1 MNFSRVDWSL
11 LSNYLSFPIK
21 IGKLDLTHSDVES
34 VKIGS
39 KLSTNML
46 IYSINSMIDK
56 HMKKTSS
63 MKCAYLPP
71 TDFDDWPK
79 NRVVLLHELKE
90 SLDFKNQSLW
100 DSIKTK
106 LFFPINHFDNLI
118 VVAFITDNS
127 EVITEIYVPSISS
140 CQDKIS
146 LR

>member
-1 MNFSRVDWSL
+1 
-11 LSNYLSFPIK
+11 
-21 IGKLDLTHSDVES
+21 
-34 VKIGS
+34 
-39 KLSTNML
+39 
-46 IYSINSMIDK
+46 MIDK

-127 EVITEIYVPSISS
+127 EVITENYVPSISS